1 MTVKISPDTKFA
13 VCGGFDG
20 KLKIFDWYSKELKY
34 IYDEDESLICSSYFS
49 SDGQFLFIGGED

>member
-49 SDGQFLFIGGED
+49 SDG